1 MISFLNPLFLA
12 ALGALTLPLILH
24 LIQSSRTE
32 RLPFSTVRFLKMAQ
46 KRSSRRIRMENLL
59 LLLLRL
65 LLLALLALAF
75 AMPILRTRNFG
86 SVLSRTSRDVAIV
99 LDGSYS
105 MNYRLNQQSVWNQA
119 TELAASIVEGLGDND
134 RFCVYLAGDQVTP
147 VCEQMTGKKEEA
159 TARLRA
165 LPVPVGSSRLCP
177 ATLAALGTLN
187 QEGRRGERELHIL
200 SDHQMLPW
208 VSFSAGGEGDAAAAG
223 AAGSPNPGGD
233 KWDPSAVQ
241 DNTTCFVTLL
251 GTPSPENAAVLNVEL
266 EPRLITAQTPC
277 QVTVNLNRTGTP
289 LETAVHLLVDGK
301 ETARRSVM
309 LGGEG
314 EARLRFALPPLEG
327 GTHAALVT
335 TPDDSLTEDNA
346 FHFLIHVRERLPAL
360 CVGSRESALFLRTAL
375 SVGAGAGAEAVSAVE
390 VKNITVAELGGENLS
405 AYSCVFLC
413 DVLPLA
419 GQQVSLLEQY
429 AAAGGLIVLFPGDG
443 AAVADYA
450 QWNSLPATP
459 SAIADWPL
467 EKRKQLLTWVL
478 PQHPS
483 VRGLAEGGIA
493 PRIVVKRQLQ
503 CATLKEKAQVI
514 VATSAGGPFL
524 INRPAGRGAVV
535 MFTVSADRSWSDFP
549 LSAFYLPLAHQL
561 IQYAAGVGARPPYLW
576 ATDSLSLKEFLPEA
590 TRHSTLTAPDGKP
603 VPLRSVMVEG
613 EAAAYAEGL
622 MTPGIYKLG
631 AAGGGGAKP
640 ALAINMLREE
650 SDLTPVKPADIS
662 SILGVS
668 ALHVATGKE
677 ELLKQLED
685 FRIGRSLGEALLWL
699 ALLVAIAEVL
709 YANSLLRKTAKLTD
723 TMKIAPSG
731 RVKENEA

>member
-32 RLPFSTVRFLKMAQ
+32 RLPFSTVRFLKLAQ

-59 LLLLRL
+59 LLILRL

-86 SVLSRTSRDVAIV
+86 SLLSRTSRDVAIV

-119 TELAASIVEGLGDND
+119 TELAAAIVEGLGDND
-134 RFCVYLAGDQVTP
+134 RFCIYLAGDQVTP
-147 VCEQMTGKKEEA
+147 ICEQMTGKKDEA

-165 LPVPVGSSRLCP
+165 LPMPVGSSRLCP

-208 VSFSAGGEGDAAAAG
+208 VSFSAGGEGDATAG
-223 AAGSPNPGGD
+223 AAGSPDPVGD

-251 GTPSPENAAVLNVEL
+251 GTPNPENAAVLNVEL

-277 QVTVNLNRTGTP
+277 QVTVNLKRTGTP

-309 LGGEG
+309 LGGED
-314 EARLRFALPPLEG
+314 EARLRFAFPPLEG
-327 GTHAALVT
+327 GVHTAQVT

-360 CVGSRESALFLRTAL
+360 CVGSKENALFLRTAL
-375 SVGAGAGAEAVSAVE
+375 SVSADAEAVSSVE
-390 VKNITVAELGGENLS
+390 VKNISVAELGGENLS

-413 DVLPLA
+413 NVLPLP
-419 GQQVSLLEQY
+419 GQQISLLERY

-443 AAVADYA
+443 AAVSDYA

-459 SAIADWPL
+459 AAITEWPL

-483 VRGLAEGGIA
+483 IRGLVEGGIA
-493 PRIVVKRQLQ
+493 PRVVIKRQLQ
-503 CATLKEKAQVI
+503 CETLKEKAQVV
-514 VATSAGGPFL
+514 VATSAGVPFL

-535 MFTVSADRSWSDFP
+535 MLTVSADRSWSDFP

-576 ATDSLSLKEFLPEA
+576 ATDSLSLNEFLPEA
-590 TRHSTLTAPDGKP
+590 TRHSTLSAPNGKP

-613 EAAAYAEGL
+613 EAVAYAEGL
-622 MTPGIYKLG
+622 MAPGIYKLSTP
-631 AAGGGGAKP
+631 GGGGAQP

-650 SDLTPVKPADIS
+650 SDLATVKPADIS

-677 ELLKQLED
+677 DLMKQLED

-699 ALLVAIAEVL
+699 TLLVAVVEVL

-731 RVKENEA
+731 RVKEKEA